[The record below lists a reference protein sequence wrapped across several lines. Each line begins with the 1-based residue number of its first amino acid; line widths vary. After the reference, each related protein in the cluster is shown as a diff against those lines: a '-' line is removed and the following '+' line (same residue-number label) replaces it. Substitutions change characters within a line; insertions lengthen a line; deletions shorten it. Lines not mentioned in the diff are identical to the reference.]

1 MGLRHIPVLADEV
14 VSLLRCGPHETFVDA
29 TLGGGGH
36 ALEILK
42 HTEPDGKV
50 IGIEWDEDALS
61 VAREVLRPFGDRV
74 NISRENFVHL
84 SRVLEGLKIR
94 TVDGILLDL
103 GLSSIQLGKKER
115 GFSLKE
121 EGPLDMR
128 MDQRS
133 DWTAADLVNDL
144 SQRELEDLIFV
155 YGEEREARQIA
166 KAIVAKRHREPIQ
179 TTSALRKIVWQAT
192 SRRSH
197 SGRIDPAT
205 KTFQALRIRTNQE
218 LENLERIL
226 ETGWQ
231 ALREGGRICV
241 ISFHSLE
248 DRIVKKTFRKLA
260 SARDVNQEPGAVLR
274 IVTPKPIRPSGEER
288 RRNPRSR
295 SAKLRCAER
304 VGGM

>member
-61 VAREVLRPFGDRV
+61 VAREVLKPFGDRV
-74 NISRENFVHL
+74 NISRDNFVHL

-94 TVDGILLDL
+94 TVDGLLLDL
-103 GLSSIQLGKKER
+103 GLSSLQLGKKER

-133 DWTAADLVNDL
+133 DCTAADLVNGL
-144 SQRELEDLIFV
+144 SQRELEDLISV

-166 KAIVAKRHREPIQ
+166 MAIVAKRHREPIQ

-226 ETGWQ
+226 ETGWRV
-231 ALREGGRICV
+231 LREGGRICV